1 MLDSFPRKARFVFQ
15 ATILWKILK
24 KGELQQSTERAL
36 KLIRAILALSYQI
49 SLRRLFL

>member
-1 MLDSFPRKARFVFQ
+1 MSVSSGICLE

-36 KLIRAILALSYQI
+36 KLIRARFAPSEINRI
-49 SLRRLFL
+49 KEG